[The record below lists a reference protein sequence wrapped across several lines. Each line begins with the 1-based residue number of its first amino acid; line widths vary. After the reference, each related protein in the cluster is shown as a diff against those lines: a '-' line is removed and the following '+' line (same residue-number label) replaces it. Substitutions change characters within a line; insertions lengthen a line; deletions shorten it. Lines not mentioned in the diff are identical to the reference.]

1 VIKDIIMKKWII
13 QRLVFIL
20 LIIALA
26 ACAQAPGMRGE
37 PELVETSMVT
47 SPVLMKTPTS
57 KPATITSTQTP
68 PNIIEETL
76 VMGDI
81 LIGTPMGPK
90 EQNAVAQAQ
99 ADLAQRLSIPVDQV
113 KLVEVQSA
121 TWPDKGLGCP
131 QPGMSYLQVQV
142 DGLLIRL
149 SVDAHIYEYHSGG
162 NQPPFL
168 CENSP

>member
-1 VIKDIIMKKWII
+1 
-13 QRLVFIL
+13 
-20 LIIALA
+20 
-26 ACAQAPGMRGE
+26 
-37 PELVETSMVT
+37 
-47 SPVLMKTPTS
+47 MKTPTS

-68 PNIIEETL
+68 PNIIKETP

-81 LIGTPMGPK
+81 LIGTPMGPE
-90 EQNAVAQAQ
+90 EQNAVAQAR

-113 KLVEVQSA
+113 KLVEVQSV

-149 SVDAHIYEYHSGG
+149 SVDDHIYEYHSGG